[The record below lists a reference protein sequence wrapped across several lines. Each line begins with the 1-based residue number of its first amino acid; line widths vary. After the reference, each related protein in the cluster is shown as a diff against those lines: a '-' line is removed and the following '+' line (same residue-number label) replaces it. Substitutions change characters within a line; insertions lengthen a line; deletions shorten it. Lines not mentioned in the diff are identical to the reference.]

1 MGGMIFNP
9 EVLADSLSETVGYK
23 SGIALSIQQMCDH
36 LTGTEYPDLILASE
50 QKIVRIS
57 SVEFEDLFYEL
68 LFRIGHTEEKYNGD
82 ISGVGLFHKYKD
94 TAREE
99 HDGVLEL
106 CIEIWP
112 SLIEETKR
120 TNSKSIDPTPFLQA
134 CYEKYGKVGLDMA
147 VERIELINKG
157 LNLNP
162 YSPLRYTEW
171 RNIEQL
177 ESLFH
182 GNSDEPLYGKFF
194 DQRFIDYL
202 SNNTE
207 KIASM
212 HWRKFEELTAE
223 YFERSGFQVELGPGQ
238 NDDGV
243 DVRIW
248 KREQD
253 STQAPHAI
261 IQCKRQ
267 KQKIEKVVVKGLFAD
282 IQFENAVYGLIVT
295 SSELSMG
302 ARKTISVR
310 GYPIEEVNK
319 DHLKNWLFKLRTPG
333 TGIVRA
339 K

>member
-1 MGGMIFNP
+1 MSGILLKP

-23 SGIALSIQQMCDH
+23 AGIALSIKQMCEH
-36 LTGTEYPDLILASE
+36 LTGTKYLDLILNSE
-50 QKIVRIS
+50 KNIIRICP
-57 SVEFEDLFYEL
+57 EEYEDLFYDL
-68 LFRIGHTEEKYNGD
+68 LYRVGHTEEKYNGD
-82 ISGVGLFHKYKD
+82 ITGIGLFYKYKKK
-94 TAREE
+94 AREE

-106 CIEIWP
+106 FIKIWP

-120 TNSKSIDPTPFLQA
+120 KGSKSIDPTPFIQS
-134 CYEKYGKVGLDMA
+134 CYEKYGKVGMDMA
-147 VERIELINKG
+147 IERIEVVNRG

-162 YSPLRYTEW
+162 YSPHRYTEW
-171 RNIEQL
+171 GNIEQL
-177 ESLFH
+177 ESLFS
-182 GNSDEPLYGKFF
+182 GNSHDPLYGKFF

-207 KIASM
+207 KISSM

-223 YFERSGFQVELGPGQ
+223 YFEKLGFQVELGSGQ

-248 KREQD
+248 KPEQD

-282 IQFENAVYGLIVT
+282 IQFENAAYGLIVT
-295 SSELSMG
+295 SSELSVG
-302 ARKTISVR
+302 ARKAISVR

-319 DHLKNWLFKLRTPG
+319 DKIRNWLFDLRTPG
-333 TGIVRA
+333 TGIVRV
-339 K
+339 